1 MATEYGRIIK
11 DGLWGNNAVLNM
23 FLGLC
28 PSMAVT
34 TSATNGLGL
43 GLATVAVLCTSCV
56 LVAMLRNLIT
66 KEVRLPVY
74 ILIVA
79 AMVTMVDLSMNA
91 WVHELYKV
99 LGIFIALIVVNCI
112 VLARLE
118 SFASKESVL
127 SSLVDGLFVGL
138 GFTLSLVTIGGLR
151 EIMGQGTLFADAS
164 LLLGPAF
171 KFLEMRILPP
181 DSGMLMMIL
190 PPGGFLVV
198 AHLVVFKRLI
208 DARVSKNAPVPEAQ
222 GA

>member
-1 MATEYGRIIK
+1 MATEYSRIIK
-11 DGLWGNNAVLNM
+11 DGLWENNAVLCM
-23 FLGLC
+23 LLGLC

-43 GLATVAVLCTSCV
+43 GLATLAVLCTSSV

-66 KEVRLPVY
+66 KEVRIPVY

-79 AMVTMVDLSMNA
+79 SMVTMVDLSMNA

-118 SFASKESVL
+118 SFSSKESVMA
-127 SSLVDGLFVGL
+127 SLVDGVFVGL
-138 GFTLSLVTIGGLR
+138 GFTLALVAIGGLR

-171 KFLEMRILPP
+171 KFLEMRILPQ

-198 AHLVVFKRLI
+198 AHLVIFKRLI
-208 DARVSKNAPVPEAQ
+208 DARTGKNAPVAEPHCA
-222 GA
+222 

>member
-1 MATEYGRIIK
+1 MATEYSGIIK

-43 GLATVAVLCTSCV
+43 GLATVAVLCTSSV

-118 SFASKESVL
+118 SFASKESVM

-138 GFTLSLVTIGGLR
+138 GFTAALVTIGGLR
-151 EIMGQGTLFADAS
+151 EMMGQGTLFADAS

-198 AHLVVFKRLI
+198 AHLVILKRLI
-208 DARVSKNAPVPEAQ
+208 DARASKNAPVAEPHCA
-222 GA
+222 

>member
-1 MATEYGRIIK
+1 MATEYSRIIK

-43 GLATVAVLCTSCV
+43 GLATVAVLCTSSM

-118 SFASKESVL
+118 SFASKESVM

-138 GFTLSLVTIGGLR
+138 GFTAALVTIGGLR
-151 EIMGQGTLFADAS
+151 EMMGQGTLFADAS

-198 AHLVVFKRLI
+198 AHLVVLKRLI
-208 DARVSKNAPVPEAQ
+208 DARAGKVTPVAEPHCA
-222 GA
+222 